1 MRVGQTS
8 PSPVFRFLL
17 LSITLL
23 SLLVGCADANSS
35 DAEVH
40 DLRLRV
46 EGQGLPVL
54 TGYVIN
60 TSDRQISSADVFVTL
75 YDDERPLEDVQVLVQ
90 RIPPG
95 DSVRFEKTLDIRPT
109 RARLKLLAT
118 N

>member
-1 MRVGQTS
+1 MIR
-8 PSPVFRFLL
+8 
-17 LSITLL
+17 
-23 SLLVGCADANSS
+23 SLLFSAALLGLLAGCADASS
-35 DAEVH
+35 TDAEVH

-60 TSDRQISSADVFVTL
+60 TSERQISSADVFVTL
-75 YDDERPLEDVQVLVQ
+75 YDDERPMEDVQVLVQ

-95 DSVRFEKTLDIRPT
+95 DSVRFEKTLDVRPT